1 MRLTPFSI
9 LSLFCILLNA
19 GCGGPFQQGVIY
31 HPKKPLA
38 YKQDQFGNHIPDYST
53 AGYRAGGVPLPRI
66 PVKVILHPLQGS
78 ADDTERIQAAIDRVS
93 NLAPDHRGFR
103 GAILL
108 QAGRYRVGGRLFL
121 RKSGVVLRG
130 SGQYSGG
137 SELWTGETRKQS
149 LVLLSGQDAPQDV
162 YNAEGRRA
170 GFLYRNSS
178 ERTWEVV
185 DLYAPS
191 GRNYVQVA
199 PVGGLA
205 VGETVV
211 LEQRMNREWVRLL
224 GMDDFPARP
233 DKRPVPQ
240 WNSADFVFH
249 FERKIM
255 EIAGGRVY
263 FESPLVNPIFA
274 QFGSTRLFKPILPNR
289 ITNCGVENLRLVA
302 SSGTLEGE
310 APESPSRNGVTVM
323 RAKDCWVKGVTSL
336 HFANTCVEL
345 GREALRITVED
356 CAFLDPV
363 ARNGYGRRHGF
374 ISAGQQLLFQRCF
387 TRGAQY
393 PFFVPG
399 KTGGPNVFLDCY
411 AEGSQSVIG
420 PWRHWA
426 MGTLWDNT
434 HGWRLMIRNRGYEGM
449 GWGWSGI
456 NHLFWNCHAADTV
469 SVQSPVNGW
478 NWAIGCRGKRIGAPF
493 QGLVAHYSHHGERAK
508 PRSLYMRQLEDR
520 LHPEAGKA
528 VFTENQHH
536 GTVLFY
542 LQDILGE
549 PQMGEEKIP
558 QWK

>member
-1 MRLTPFSI
+1 MPAKIQRPASFYQTSYLI
-9 LSLFCILLNA
+9 LALFCFLLNA
-19 GCGGPFQQGVIY
+19 GCRGPFQQGVIY
-31 HPKKPLA
+31 HPKKPLL
-38 YKQDQFGNHIPDYST
+38 YKKDQFGNHIPDYST

-66 PVKVILHPLQGS
+66 PEKVTLHPLQGS
-78 ADDTERIQAAIDRVS
+78 ADDTKRIQAAIDRVS
-93 NLAPDHRGFR
+93 SLAPDPRGFR

-108 QAGRYRVGGRLFL
+108 QAGRYRVDGQILL
-121 RKSGVVLRG
+121 RTSGVVLRG

-137 SELWTGETRKQS
+137 SEIWSGETPIQS
-149 LVLLSGQDAPQDV
+149 LILLSGRDAPQDDF
-162 YNAEGRRA
+162 NAAGRGGR
-170 GFLYRNSS
+170 FLYRNSS
-178 ERTWEVV
+178 DQAWEVV

-191 GRNYVQVA
+191 GRDYVQVA

-205 VGETVV
+205 VGETVI

-224 GMDDFPARP
+224 GMDNFPARP
-233 DKRPVPQ
+233 DKKPVPQ
-240 WNSADFVFH
+240 WNPADFVFH
-249 FERKIM
+249 FERRINK
-255 EIAGGRVY
+255 IAGGRVY

-302 SSGTLEGE
+302 SSGALEGE
-310 APESPSRNGVTVM
+310 APESPSRNGVTVT
-323 RAKDCWVKGVTSL
+323 RAKDCWVKGVTSV
-336 HFANTCVEL
+336 HYANTCVEL
-345 GREALRITVED
+345 DREALRITVED

-363 ARNGYGRRHGF
+363 AQEGYGRRHGF

-411 AEGSQSVIG
+411 AEGFKSVIG

-434 HGWRLMIRNRGYEGM
+434 HGGRLMVRNRGYEGM

-456 NHLFWNCHAADTV
+456 NHLFWNCNAADTV
-469 SVQSPVNGW
+469 SIQSPVNGW
-478 NWAIGCRGKRIGAPF
+478 NWAIGCRGKRLGAPF

-528 VFTENQHH
+528 VFSENQRQ
-536 GTVLFY
+536 GTTLFY
-542 LQDILGE
+542 LQDTLS
-549 PQMGEEKIP
+549 Q
-558 QWK
+558 